1 MLNASINIDAASL
14 LTYNTDA
21 AVAEHLN
28 VSVSG
33 NVYTFASDQNIDI
46 ASNVPGLIITNPG
59 TPTVTVTGITGLTVD
74 AGFTADSVSVLSS
87 NVPTAINLTASD
99 ATVIVGDLGNSAG
112 LGAISAPITV
122 TGPAVT
128 TLNSLS
134 LVDSGSTANTSYTIK
149 PTTVVADNGFGGLTY
164 AGVSNLY
171 VVEAQGTPGGS
182 NIFSVRGTADGVATA
197 LDGTLNKAGN
207 QFNVY
212 QTGATGSLA
221 LWGGSGD
228 SSFVVIQASVP
239 VNVHGGAGQNRVDV
253 GTTFVGTTGV
263 ASAVTLSTNTA
274 NPFDIDVDDNDGTTD
289 DSWVLAA
296 QATPSTLAQL
306 TGLSAGGSLLYDPTQ
321 VKALTI
327 STASGKTNRLTIN
340 VGNGYPL
347 PSAGG
352 APTFTY
358 HGGAEAGVSTS
369 DLVLIGALP
378 TGPVTSE
385 LHLVT
390 GAGTGAVTF
399 SNAASPIFYDGLSSH
414 SIYDTV
420 PVTNYIFN
428 DTADADGRVLIKEGV
443 NSALTGNVQSL
454 LITSLGTPSSFADTY
469 LANKTNITANVS
481 NGASETETTVNYG
494 IAAPVAG
501 LSTLTVA
508 TNQGADAAKLVALPP
523 GVTTNLKQ
531 LNGNDRAYLTLQGT
545 ANTPATNLDGGLGY
559 DNLIIDAGG
568 LPITPGNFAPGL
580 GGSTVISGAPLPGGP
595 ITYVNYERLYVS
607 NLAAVQ
613 PVVTASTI
621 HAVQGQ
627 RLVDVVAGTFTSAA
641 PGAKA
646 GDFASTIHWGD
657 GSASAGVI
665 VQDASNPSIFYVMG
679 THTYYGD
686 SFALTTQTSV
696 TVVSAGSQTTT
707 MINGVP
713 VTFYT
718 PGSDPVTAN
727 GIAVIDNASISLT
740 VGSFSGFENITPNP
754 LDVFTASFTDHGG
767 VNPADAN
774 PAGHYS
780 VVINWGDGSAP
791 LPAPASSIVQN
802 GTSNSYTVTVP
813 QHVYSTPGSYVVTVT
828 VSDDNPIPVITT
840 ATGVATIADA
850 PLSPSDLILPIPPA
864 TEGVQI
870 TGQRLVEFF
879 DANPKSHVGDFTV
892 TIDWGDGSPM
902 SYGSLI
908 QPGGIGGT
916 YFVVGTHTYT
926 DALRAGAPP
935 VAWGPGPIAGP
946 LTAVGTY
953 PIRIFVQDTYGSAVN
968 LATTITVNDNPL
980 TLGGKL
986 NPLSD
991 SGASNSDGITNVAQP
1006 NFQGSTSE
1014 GGALVYVYATPTGGA
1029 PMLIGRTTADANGA
1043 WSVTSTSALADGG
1056 YVIQA
1061 QAYDATGHTVSALT
1075 TVTPSLVIDTVGPKI
1090 TDLVFDNLGGQV
1102 IATFQ
1107 DFGGVNGAGVGLNFA
1122 TIVDAN
1128 NYRFALIK
1136 SAVRGYKPPVQ
1147 WIVGGIAVQP
1157 GTTVGPQ
1164 TAAIKINDGR
1174 GIRGGRYL
1182 FTVRSVDP
1190 ANLTGVQDLAGNALD
1205 GEFYSFFPS
1214 GNNHVGGDF
1223 VAELDAVHHRIYA
1236 PKTTVGT
1243 ASPVTPPGVRGV
1255 DRFIA
1260 RNPKP
1265 LPTAAAA
1272 VRLSTARL
1280 TAARTSTLAPR
1291 ALLRVR

>member
-1 MLNASINIDAASL
+1 MTTKQRVERRKTRLRRDCLRRLESLEDRTMLNASIDINAASL
-14 LTYNTDA
+14 LTYTTDNA
-21 AVAEHLN
+21 AVENLQ

-33 NVYTFASDQNIDI
+33 NVYTFSSNQNIDVVT
-46 ASNVPGLIITNPG
+46 NVPGLVVTNPG
-59 TPTVTVTGITGLTVD
+59 TPLVTVTGITGLAVD
-74 AGFTADSVSVLSS
+74 AGFANDSVRVAST
-87 NVPTAINLTASD
+87 NVPTAITATASD
-99 ATVIVGDLGNSAG
+99 ARVDLGSAG
-112 LGAISAPITV
+112 VTAGVVSQVTLLAPG
-122 TGPAVT
+122 GP
-128 TLNSLS
+128 
-134 LVDSGSTANTSYTIK
+134 VDVS
-149 PTTVVADNGFGGLTY
+149 VDNGSGAAADAWNLAAQPLPSTLSVLT
-164 AGVSNLY
+164 G
-171 VVEAQGTPGGS
+171 
-182 NIFSVRGTADGVATA
+182 FST
-197 LDGTLNKAGN
+197 
-207 QFNVY
+207 
-212 QTGATGSLA
+212 TGSLHYDPA
-221 LWGGSGD
+221 
-228 SSFVVIQASVP
+228 Q
-239 VNVHGGAGQNRVDV
+239 VHSLD
-253 GTTFVGTTGV
+253 
-263 ASAVTLSTNTA
+263 LSTAA
-274 NPFDIDVDDNDGTTD
+274 NQ
-289 DSWVLAA
+289 S
-296 QATPSTLAQL
+296 
-306 TGLSAGGSLLYDPTQ
+306 
-321 VKALTI
+321 
-327 STASGKTNRLTIN
+327 NRLTIDFN
-340 VGNGYPL
+340 NGSPL
-347 PSAGG
+347 PTG
-352 APTFTY
+352 
-358 HGGAEAGVSTS
+358 GVSPLLNYSGGSLTGTPS
-369 DLVLIGALP
+369 DLVLTGTPP
-378 TGPVTSE
+378 TGPIGTETHDAFCACS
-385 LHLVT
+385 
-390 GAGTGAVTF
+390 GDISFGAAGTVAY
-399 SNAASPIFYDGLSSH
+399 NNISPH

-420 PVTNYIFN
+420 AATNYVFN
-428 DTADADGRVLIKEGV
+428 DTADPDGRVSVGV
-443 NSALTGNVQSL
+443 GANSALTGNLQTL
-454 LITSLGTPSSFADTY
+454 LISSQAATPSFIDTHV
-469 LANKTNITANVS
+469 ANKTNVRINAS
-481 NGASETETTVNYG
+481 NGVNNIETTVNYG
-494 IAAPVAG
+494 IATPVAG

-508 TNQGADAAKLVALPP
+508 TNLGPDAARLFTLPP
-523 GVTTNLKQ
+523 GVTTNIQ
-531 LNGNDRAYLTLQGT
+531 QGNGDDRAYVTIPGT
-545 ANTPATNLDGGLGY
+545 AGTPGTNLDGGLGY
-559 DNLIIDAGG
+559 DVLNIDAGG
-568 LPITPGNFAPGL
+568 LPIGPGNFGPGV
-580 GGSTVISGAPLPGGP
+580 GGSTLIAGAPLPGGP
-595 ITYVNYERLYVS
+595 ISYVNYEQVNVT
-607 NLAAVQ
+607 NLAAVS

-646 GDFASTIHWGD
+646 GDFASTIQWGD
-657 GSASAGVI
+657 GSQSAGVI
-665 VQDASNPSIFYVMG
+665 VQDASNPSVFYVMG
-679 THTYYGD
+679 THTYYEI
-686 SFALTTQTSV
+686 SPALTTPTAV
-696 TVVSAGSQTTT
+696 TVVSTGGTFTQI
-707 MINGVP
+707 INGVP
-713 VTFYT
+713 VTFTT
-718 PGSDPVTAN
+718 PASDPVTAN
-727 GIAVIDNASISLT
+727 GTYVIDNAPISLT
-740 VGSFSGFENITPNP
+740 AGSFSGFENITPNP
-754 LDVFTASFTDHGG
+754 LDVFVATFTDFGG
-767 VNPADAN
+767 VNPAD
-774 PAGHYS
+774 PSPVSHYTAS
-780 VVINWGDGSAP
+780 INWGDGTTTAPSA
-791 LPAPASSIVQN
+791 IVRN
-802 GTSNSYTVTVP
+802 GTSNSYTITAP

-828 VSDDNPIPVITT
+828 VSDDDPIPVITT

-850 PLSPSDLILPIPPA
+850 PLTSAMVQMLIPPA
-864 TEGVQI
+864 TAGVQI
-870 TGQRLVEFF
+870 TDARLTSFD
-879 DANPKSHVGDFTV
+879 DANPKSFGYEFTV
-892 TIDWGDGSPM
+892 LIDWGDGSPM
-902 SYGSLI
+902 SYGSLV
-908 QPGGIGGT
+908 QPGGVGT
-916 YFVVGTHTYT
+916 TYTVVGTHTYA

-968 LATTITVNDNPL
+968 LTTTITVNDNPL

-991 SGASNSDGITNVAQP
+991 SGVSNSDGITNVNQP

-1090 TDLVFDNLGGQV
+1090 TNLVFDNLGGQV

-1182 FTVRSVDP
+1182 FTVKSVDP
-1190 ANLTGVQDLAGNALD
+1190 ANLTGIQDLAGNALD

-1223 VAELDAVHHRIYA
+1223 VAELDAVHHRVYA

-1243 ASPVTPPGVRGV
+1243 ASPVTPPGARGV